1 MINKLLKL
9 FSRWEILAIVGVFIL
24 VLVVAYFTF
33 FTPNYYRAK
42 SPIIFD
48 VSREESFSSVAD
60 RLYDKGIIPS
70 KNNFKIAGFIYGAE
84 RKIRAARYHIPNGL
98 SYLDLL
104 DLFISGDCDF
114 QRTFTINPGQTIKW
128 LAHRLQK
135 YVYIDS
141 VSFVSLSNNK
151 SFADSLGL
159 DQNSFEGYLF
169 ATDYEIYERS
179 SPAEVITL
187 FYEAFKKFYN
197 DSLIARTES
206 IGFTINEI
214 VTLAS
219 IIKGETNKEDEM
231 KTISGVYHNRLRIG
245 MRLQADPTIQ
255 YVLAGGWK
263 RLTFKDLKLDSPY
276 NTYKYSGLPPGPIN
290 SPGTAAILA
299 ALYPEK
305 NNYLYF
311 VADGTGGHLFS
322 KTLAEHNRNV
332 KLYREYVRKIKDKSK
347 KNKENFDE

>member
-1 MINKLLKL
+1 MNNRLLKL
-9 FSRWEILAIVGVFIL
+9 LSRWEILAVVGVFIL
-24 VLVVAYFTF
+24 VLVVSYFTF
-33 FTPNYYRAK
+33 FTPNYYIAK
-42 SPIIFD
+42 APITFD
-48 VSREESFSSVAD
+48 ISNKETFSSVAD
-60 RLYDKGIIPS
+60 RLYNQSIIPS

-84 RKIRAARYHIPNGL
+84 RKIRTARYQIPNGL

-141 VSFVSLSNNK
+141 VSFVSLANNK

-179 SPAEVITL
+179 SPAEAITL
-187 FYEAFKKFYN
+187 FYNAFKRFYN
-197 DSLIARTES
+197 DSLMARTKS
-206 IGFTINEI
+206 IGFTMNEI

-219 IIKGETNKEDEM
+219 IIKGETNKKDEM

-255 YVLAGGWK
+255 YIIPGGWK
-263 RLTFKDLKLDSPY
+263 RLTFEDLKLDSPY

-290 SPGTAAILA
+290 SPGKAAILA

-311 VADGTGGHLFS
+311 VADGTGGHFFS

-332 KLYREYVRKIKDKSK
+332 NKYRRWLRTQNSK
-347 KNKENFDE
+347 

>member
-1 MINKLLKL
+1 MNNKLLKL
-9 FSRWEILAIVGVFIL
+9 LSRWEILAIAGVFIL
-24 VLVVAYFTF
+24 VLVVSYLTF
-33 FTPNYYRAK
+33 FTPNFYHAK
-42 SPIIFD
+42 SPITFD
-48 VSREESFSSVAD
+48 ISSAESFSSIAD
-60 RLYDKGIIPS
+60 RLYNQGIIPS

-114 QRTFTINPGQTIKW
+114 ERTFTINPGQTIKW

-135 YVYIDS
+135 YLYIDS
-141 VSFVSLSNNK
+141 VSFVSLANNQ
-151 SFADSLGL
+151 SFADLLGL

-179 SPAEVITL
+179 SPAEAITL
-187 FYEAFKKFYN
+187 FYNAFKRFYN
-197 DSLIARTES
+197 DSLMARTKS
-206 IGFTINEI
+206 IGFTMNEI

-231 KTISGVYHNRLRIG
+231 RTISGVYHNRLRIG

-255 YVLAGGWK
+255 YIIPGGWK
-263 RLTFKDLKLDSPY
+263 RLTFADLKLDSPY

-290 SPGTAAILA
+290 SPGKAAILA

-332 KLYREYVRKIKDKSK
+332 NKYRRWLRTQNSK
-347 KNKENFDE
+347 

>member
-1 MINKLLKL
+1 MNNRLLKL
-9 FSRWEILAIVGVFIL
+9 LSRWEILAVVGVFIL
-24 VLVVAYFTF
+24 VLVVSYFTF
-33 FTPNYYRAK
+33 FTPNYYIAK
-42 SPIIFD
+42 APITFD
-48 VSREESFSSVAD
+48 ISNKETFSSVAD
-60 RLYDKGIIPS
+60 RLYNQGIIPS

-84 RKIRAARYHIPNGL
+84 RKIRAARYQIPNGL

-141 VSFVSLSNNK
+141 VSFVSLANNK
-151 SFADSLGL
+151 FFADSLSL

-169 ATDYEIYERS
+169 ATDYKIYERS
-179 SPAEVITL
+179 SPAEAIIL
-187 FYEAFKKFYN
+187 FYNAFKRFYS
-197 DSLIARTES
+197 DSLIARTKA
-206 IGFTINEI
+206 IGFTVNEI

-255 YVLAGGWK
+255 YIIPGGWK
-263 RLTFKDLKLDSPY
+263 RLTFEDLKLDSPY

-290 SPGTAAILA
+290 SPGKAAILA

-311 VADGTGGHLFS
+311 VADGTGGHFFS

-332 KLYREYVRKIKDKSK
+332 NKYRRWLRTQNSK
-347 KNKENFDE
+347 